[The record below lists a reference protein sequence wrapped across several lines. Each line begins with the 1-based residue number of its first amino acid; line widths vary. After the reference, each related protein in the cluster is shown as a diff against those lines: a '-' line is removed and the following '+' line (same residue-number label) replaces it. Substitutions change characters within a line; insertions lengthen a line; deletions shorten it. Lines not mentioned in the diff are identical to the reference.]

1 MKKLW
6 IMIIAIAFMILVAGT
21 AAAII
26 ITNSGLEKGDKNMSK
41 VDLKMESLKEDGLYA
56 VIDTDKG
63 VIVLKL
69 FYKDTPLTV
78 CNFVGLAEGT
88 LDAAKGKPFYDGL
101 IFHRV
106 IADFMI
112 QGGDPAGTGS
122 GGPGYRFPDE
132 IVENLK
138 HDGPGI
144 LSMAN
149 AGPGTNGSQF
159 FITHVETPW
168 LDGKHTVF
176 GRVLEGQNVVD
187 AIQQGD
193 KIKTVKIVRTG
204 DEAKAFKT
212 DQEAFYKYLAETKE
226 SEKRRAEAF
235 TKKMEDLIKTKYPP
249 AKLDDD
255 GVYSFVIKQGKG
267 DLPKQGQI
275 LKMKYKGSLL
285 ENGKVFDDSDMHKPL
300 DFPVGLGK
308 VIPGFD
314 SQSAKMTLGERRI
327 IIIPPHLAYG
337 EAGAGGVIPP
347 NAYLVFEL
355 ELLNIK

>member
-26 ITNSGLEKGDKNMSK
+26 ITNSGMEKGDKRMSK

-88 LDAAKGKPFYDGL
+88 LDAAKGKPFYDGVS
-101 IFHRV
+101 FHRV

-112 QGGDPAGTGS
+112 QGGDPTGTGS

-132 IVENLK
+132 IVEDLK
-138 HDGPGI
+138 HDGPGV

-176 GRVLEGQNVVD
+176 GRVVEGQNVVD
-187 AIQQGD
+187 SIQQGN
-193 KIKTVKIVRTG
+193 KIKTVKIIRTG
-204 DEAKAFKT
+204 NEAKAFKT

-226 SEKRRAEAF
+226 SEKRRAEASA
-235 TKKMEDLIKTKYPP
+235 KKMEDLIKTKYSP

-255 GVYSFVIKQGKG
+255 GVYSFVVKQGKG
-267 DLPKQGQI
+267 DTPKQGQT
-275 LKMKYKGSLL
+275 LTMKYKGSLL

-300 DFPVGLGK
+300 EFPVGLGR

-314 SQSAKMTLGERRI
+314 SQSAKMTLGEKRI

>member
-6 IMIIAIAFMILVAGT
+6 IMLIAIVFMILVAGT

-26 ITNSGLEKGDKNMSK
+26 ITNSGSEKGDKKMSK
-41 VDLKMESLKEDGLYA
+41 IDLKMESLKEDGLYA
-56 VIDTDKG
+56 VIDTDRG
-63 VIVLKL
+63 VIALKL

-88 LDAAKGKPFYDGL
+88 LDAAKEKPFYDGL

-112 QGGDPAGTGS
+112 QGGDPTGTGS

-132 IVENLK
+132 IVETLK

-159 FITHVETPW
+159 FITHVATPW

-176 GRVLEGQNVVD
+176 GRVIEGQNVVD
-187 AIQQGD
+187 AVQQGD
-193 KIKTVKIVRTG
+193 KMNSIKIIRIG
-204 DEAKAFKT
+204 DEAKSFKT
-212 DQEAFYKYLAETKE
+212 DQEAFYKYLAATKE
-226 SEKRRAEAF
+226 SEKRRAEALV
-235 TKKMEDLIKTKYPP
+235 KKMEDLIKTKYPP
-249 AKLDDD
+249 AKPDDD
-255 GVYSFVIKQGKG
+255 GVYSFVIKQSKG
-267 DLPKQGQI
+267 DTPKQGQT

-300 DFPVGLGK
+300 DFPVGTGR

-314 SQSAKMTLGERRI
+314 SQALKMTLGEKRI

>member
-26 ITNSGLEKGDKNMSK
+26 ITNSGMEKGDKRMSK

-88 LDAAKGKPFYDGL
+88 LDAAKGKPFYDGVS
-101 IFHRV
+101 FHRV

-112 QGGDPAGTGS
+112 QGGDPTGTGS

-138 HDGPGI
+138 HDGPGV

-193 KIKTVKIVRTG
+193 KMNSIKIIRTG

-212 DQEAFYKYLAETKE
+212 DQEAFYKYLAATKE
-226 SEKRRAEAF
+226 SEKRRAEAIA
-235 TKKMEDLIKTKYPP
+235 KKMEDLIKTKYPP

-255 GVYSFVIKQGKG
+255 GVYFFVIKQGKG
-267 DLPKQGQI
+267 DTPKQGQT
-275 LKMKYKGSLL
+275 LTMKYKGSLL
-285 ENGKVFDDSDMHKPL
+285 ENGKVFDDTDMRKPF

-308 VIPGFD
+308 VIQGFD
-314 SQSAKMTLGERRI
+314 SQAAKMTLGEKRI

-337 EAGAGGVIPP
+337 DASIDGLIPP
-347 NAYLVFEL
+347 NSYLVFEL

>member
-26 ITNSGLEKGDKNMSK
+26 ITNSGLEKGDKKMSK
-41 VDLKMESLKEDGLYA
+41 VDLKIEALKEDGLYA

-101 IFHRV
+101 TFHRV

-112 QGGDPAGTGS
+112 QGGDPLGTGS
-122 GGPGYRFPDE
+122 GGPGYKFPDE

-138 HDGPGI
+138 HDGPGV

-159 FITHVETPW
+159 FITHVQTPW

-176 GRVLEGQNVVD
+176 GRVVEGQNVVD

-193 KIKTVKIVRTG
+193 KMNSIKIIRTG

-212 DQEAFYKYLAETKE
+212 DQEAFYKYLAATKE
-226 SEKRRAEAF
+226 SEKRR
-235 TKKMEDLIKTKYPP
+235 MEDLIKTKYPP

-255 GVYSFVIKQGKG
+255 GVYFFVVKQGNG
-267 DLPKQGQI
+267 DSPKQGQT
-275 LKMKYKGSLL
+275 LTMKYKGSLL
-285 ENGKVFDDSDMHKPL
+285 ENGKVFDDTDMREPFK
-300 DFPVGLGK
+300 FPVGLGE
-308 VIPGFD
+308 VIQGFD
-314 SQSAKMTLGERRI
+314 SQAAKMTLGEKRI

-337 EAGAGGVIPP
+337 DASIDGLIPP
-347 NAYLVFEL
+347 NSYLVFEL